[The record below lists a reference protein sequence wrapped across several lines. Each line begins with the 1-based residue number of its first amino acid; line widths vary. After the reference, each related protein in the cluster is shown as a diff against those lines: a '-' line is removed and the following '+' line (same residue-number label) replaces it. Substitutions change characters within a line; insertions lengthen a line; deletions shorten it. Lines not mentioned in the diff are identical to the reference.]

1 MGPGAMSKL
10 EIRYV
15 SPDGLRPYTG
25 NARTHSKK
33 QIRQI
38 ADSIERFGFAN
49 PVLVS
54 EDGEII
60 AGHGRLAAAK
70 LLSLASVPVVV
81 LADMTEAD
89 RKAYVMADNKLA
101 ELAGWDRDI
110 LAIELQFLQDV
121 QFDDIEVTGF
131 SLGEID
137 MILDEASEK
146 SPQEPGPE
154 DEIPAKFTQ
163 TSVSRKG
170 DLWILGTHRLLCGD
184 ARAPSDYQ
192 RVLGGQVADLVLTDP
207 PFNVPIDGHVSGL
220 GKVKHQEFAMASGE
234 MSEAEFTDFLSA
246 FLACAKASSK
256 DGAIMFVFMDWR
268 HLTELSTAGRDTGLE
283 LKNLVVWAKDNAGMG
298 SFYRSKHELC
308 FVFKAGGASHTNT
321 FELGQ
326 HGRYRTNVWQYAGV
340 NTFRNGRLD
349 ELAMHPTVK
358 PVAMIADAIRDVT
371 RRAESVLD
379 PFAGSGTTVIAAEKT
394 GRRARAIEYDP
405 GYCDVIVRRWQKYTG
420 KTATLDGSDRTFEDI
435 EGERTIFDKPLSPET
450 GATPGGESGAI
461 LS

>member
-1 MGPGAMSKL
+1 METPEAMSKI
-10 EIRYV
+10 EIKYV
-15 SPDGLRPYTG
+15 STDSLRPYAG

-49 PVLVS
+49 PILVS
-54 EDGEII
+54 GDREVM

-89 RKAYVMADNKLA
+89 RKAYVIADNRLA

-110 LAIELQFLQDV
+110 LAIELQFLQDA
-121 QFDDIEVTGF
+121 QFADIEVTGF

-137 MILDEASEK
+137 VILDEASEK
-146 SPQEPGPE
+146 SPEEPGPD
-154 DEIPAKFTQ
+154 DEIPTKIGQ
-163 TSVSRKG
+163 TIVSLRG
-170 DLWILGTHRLLCGD
+170 DLWILGNHRLLCGD
-184 ARAPSDYQ
+184 ARASSDYQ
-192 RVLGGQVADLVLTDP
+192 RLLEGQTADVVLTDP
-207 PFNVPIDGHVSGL
+207 PFNVPIDGNVSGL

-234 MSEAEFTDFLSA
+234 MSEAEFTGFLSS
-246 FLACAKASSK
+246 FLGCAKACSK

-268 HLTELSTAGRDTGLE
+268 HLTELSTAGRDNDLE

-308 FVFKAGGASHTNT
+308 FVFKEGGASHTNT

-326 HGRYRTNVWQYAGV
+326 HGRYRTNVWEYAGV

-371 RRAESVLD
+371 RRAEIVLD

-394 GRRARAIEYDP
+394 GRHARVIEYDP

-420 KTATLDGSDRTFEDI
+420 KTAILDGSGKSFEDI
-435 EGERTIFDKPLSPET
+435 EGDRPKPIDQGRADL
-450 GATPGGESGAI
+450 APGSVA
-461 LS
+461 S